1 MISQLHV
8 RKEKEERM
16 SRWQTKLGLA
26 ALVLVLA
33 AVGAVAAGPVVIN
46 EVAWGGTAASSA
58 DEWIELYNTSDSP
71 IDLAGWVLAIGEARV
86 LLGEVGE
93 ATVEVR
99 RTTIAPHGY
108 FTLERSDDAT
118 VSDAAADV
126 LFKGGLSNSGADLR
140 LLDPSGAVVD
150 ELMCA
155 TAGWPAGAGSEGGR
169 PYASME
175 RVDPQG
181 APASWATNNDRRVVG
196 LDANGAPI
204 SGTPGAENS
213 ATLDFH
219 TVPRVALV
227 EPPSGTL
234 SGSVVVRWTASDPD
248 GSPSALQIALF
259 VCDAEGEACRVV
271 VENLTNQGS
280 YLWDTAPFAGASE
293 AYLRIVATDPAG
305 LVGASMAGPFAI
317 AAAP

>member
-1 MISQLHV
+1 
-8 RKEKEERM
+8 M

-33 AVGAVAAGPVVIN
+33 AVGAIAAGPVVIN

-58 DEWIELYNTSDSP
+58 DEWIELYNASDSP

-86 LLGEVGE
+86 PLGEVGE

-99 RTTIAPHGY
+99 RTTIAPRGY
-108 FTLERSDDAT
+108 FLLERSDDMT

-126 LFKGGLSNSGADLR
+126 LFKGSLSNSGADLR

-150 ELMCA
+150 ELLCA
-155 TAGWPAGAGSEGGR
+155 TAGWPAGAGSEGVR

-181 APASWATNNDRRVVG
+181 APTSWATNNDHRVVG
-196 LDANGAPI
+196 LDASGAPI

-213 ATLDFH
+213 ATLDFR

-227 EPPSGTL
+227 DPPSGSV
-234 SGSVVVRWTASDPD
+234 SGAVVIRWSATDPD
-248 GSPSALQIALF
+248 GDPFSLRVSILL
-259 VCDAEGEACRVV
+259 CDASGESCQVV

-305 LVGASMAGPFAI
+305 LVGAGMAGPLAI
-317 AAAP
+317 AGAP